1 MRYLQISLSGPLA
14 ETKEGTRGISKSLS
28 SSNYRKQGPVR
39 GKVAIHTALQAI
51 FKQMRENGLVLF
63 SKQGK
68 RMTMG
73 RNAVSPQHF
82 SVGRS
87 PRVDRPVS
95 TGGHAIGAVHLCTTS
110 GYGAESILGEQRHQL
125 QGLSSQKATY

>member
-1 MRYLQISLSGPLA
+1 MRYLQILLSGALA
-14 ETKEGTRGISKSLS
+14 ESKEGTRGISKSLS

-51 FKQMRENGLVLF
+51 FKQMREDGLVLF

-73 RNAVSPQHF
+73 RNAVSPQRF
-82 SVGRS
+82 SVGR
-87 PRVDRPVS
+87 RETQGRQTGQHGRVS

-110 GYGAESILGEQRHQL
+110 GYGAESI
-125 QGLSSQKATY
+125 